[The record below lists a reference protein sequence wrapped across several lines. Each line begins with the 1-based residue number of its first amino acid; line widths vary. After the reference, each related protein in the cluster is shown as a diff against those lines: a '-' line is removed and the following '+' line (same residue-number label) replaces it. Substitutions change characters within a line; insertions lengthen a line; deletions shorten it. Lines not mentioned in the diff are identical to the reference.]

1 MLTVMTYNAWLFL
14 SVIVGSAIGYTAC
27 GYINLR
33 HKFQIT
39 ATQTESNRK
48 KKRKNNTNDLEENI
62 EMLNKKTE
70 VKIQTK

>member
-27 GYINLR
+27 SYINLR

-39 ATQTESNRK
+39 TTQTASSRK
-48 KKRKNNTNDLEENI
+48 KKRENNTNDLEENI
-62 EMLNKKTE
+62 EMLNE
-70 VKIQTK
+70 AAEIKIQTK